1 MSMQTPTPVRV
12 VITALALIAAIV
24 DVACF
29 SERQSTAPNGA
40 LGACNLAIAPPII
53 GTTQALVALRN
64 YSFNPETLHVAAGT
78 TVTWVNCE
86 PPNIDPHTSH
96 ARGGEWTSG
105 YLVPGATYSWRFNDV
120 GSYEY
125 FCEPHPFMHGVVIVE

>member
-1 MSMQTPTPVRV
+1 MYRPTPVRLA
-12 VITALALIAAIV
+12 ITAIALIAAIV

-29 SERQSTAPNGA
+29 SDRPSATAPSGA
-40 LGACNLAIAPPII
+40 LGQCSVAIGPPII

-105 YLVPGATYSWRFNDV
+105 YIAPGMTYSRKFQDL
-120 GSYEY
+120 GSFEY
-125 FCEPHPFMHGVVIVE
+125 YCEPHPFMHGVVIVE

>member
-1 MSMQTPTPVRV
+1 MQKPTAVRV
-12 VITALALIAAIV
+12 VITALALIAAII

-29 SERQSTAPNGA
+29 SERQATAPSGA
-40 LGACNLAIAPPII
+40 LGTCNLAIAPPII
-53 GTTQALVALRN
+53 GSTQALVALNN

-105 YLVPGATYSWRFNDV
+105 YLAPGMTYSWRFNDV

-125 FCEPHPFMHGVVIVE
+125 FCEPHPFMHGVVIVQ